1 MGYFV
6 KGKEIAKISPK
17 ARAVSLS
24 ASPNYVQFESKE
36 VICKPDSDIT
46 ILQRPAGDYV
56 RSSLSI
62 DIDIIRDHMS
72 SIYRGEETNA
82 TIGIASI
89 DFRERSSGEEFKF
102 LIRFE
107 GHEPNTGITINQ
119 ELFPN
124 DIILSRNEP
133 ESSLKSFAS
142 VVALHSIIRDKYEIE
157 ASGGKVTL
165 LAKNTGDIYG
175 IEAIEIHTLYRG
187 TDWYTD
193 PLTGAMYPQ
202 SNVSKY
208 AIELLDVENET
219 VRFEES
225 LSCQPTKTSITI
237 GEFIGYQF
245 ENNIVLPAG
254 VEAVDLNKGLGFKNL
269 EDYITQNKKRINP
282 YNTYFKEKSG
292 NIYRFV
298 NYTRFA
304 IKDKVKGIERWFQ
317 GIDPIMKLSG
327 AYETSDY
334 AYDLADNPI
343 QTAQNLKEALL
354 RCPYIRDN
362 FKVSSPIDLD
372 ENTGF
377 IEQSSIVNLESLYAG
392 KRFNFEIIL
401 DKENK
406 GENDNEYAEYKKR
419 FDSFAQIKLPDYD
432 SVNTDTINEGA
443 ESCEIQ
449 IDMYADTGLFLGQDD
464 RPDIDDLGSYVTTL
478 SKTYFNQ
485 PVWFDLN
492 SIQTKK
498 YKPPFGAIDSES
510 ELQKSDAG
518 VWFDAATYSDR
529 RFVAKR
535 VTSTMSE
542 SFYYS
547 PVLYTLT
554 GYERSLDQ
562 NDIEKYVYDISVT
575 STPDK
580 LVRPLTLQ
588 PDLLHV
594 RGQIQYFN
602 FVMKDRDHDH
612 NQSIVGLE
620 YELLTQS
627 GVLLDTI
634 IDHQQAASQFKVVNT
649 IALDIDRFAD
659 QYSNLGI
666 VRIRLCHDGQRVS
679 QPLILNIQPSY
690 LHRVHDFIFLNS
702 LGGWSSF
709 NFGDQDQLDF
719 KTTPTTFFRN
729 QTPSSTLSSSIET
742 VYSKAVEERF
752 VVRTQ
757 PITLATADWLKEI
770 STSIAVFEC
779 KSKRYIV
786 VDEMN
791 VKYTTQ
797 DNFVRVEMKYH
808 YSDSFNAQY

>member
-17 ARAVSLS
+17 ARSVSLS
-24 ASPNYVQFESKE
+24 ASSNYIQFESKE
-36 VICKPDSDIT
+36 VSDDIVKSSYFDV
-46 ILQRPAGDYV
+46 ILSMDQNFIISTHLNSKYRWEVVVNQDDNGGVAGFVLENEFTKEQYTFNIRLRDDYV
-56 RSSLSI
+56 T
-62 DIDIIRDHMS
+62 
-72 SIYRGEETNA
+72 EAN
-82 TIGIASI
+82 
-89 DFRERSSGEEFKF
+89 
-102 LIRFE
+102 
-107 GHEPNTGITINQ
+107 
-119 ELFPN
+119 FPN
-124 DIILSRNEP
+124 DILLQKDNEEEGIKSLVKQLSRVKQLN
-133 ESSLKSFAS
+133 
-142 VVALHSIIRDKYEIE
+142 DNYEIE
-157 ASGGKVTL
+157 REGLKVRL
-165 LAKNTGDIYG
+165 KAKKIGF
-175 IEAIEIHTLYRG
+175 ESRLR
-187 TDWYTD
+187 
-193 PLTGAMYPQ
+193 
-202 SNVSKY
+202 
-208 AIELLDVENET
+208 LLDSYYKRGVWEIDYNDPSGEYHYLIDIEKVYSRAILSMDFLNNGKDIASKPFKT
-219 VRFEES
+219 QFDLGDFCGYDFKLVKS
-225 LSCQPTKTSITI
+225 LPEKTEPVILE
-237 GEFIGYQF
+237 G
-245 ENNIVLPAG
+245 NIS
-254 VEAVDLNKGLGFKNL
+254 VEAL
-269 EDYITQNKKRINP
+269 EKYCSQNKRVDP
-282 YNTYFKEKSG
+282 YKDYFKEKSG

-334 AYDLADNPI
+334 TYELSEDPI

-354 RCPYIRDN
+354 RCPYVRDN
-362 FKVSSPIDLD
+362 FKVSSPINLD

-377 IEQSSIVNLESLYAG
+377 VEQISVVNLESLSAG
-392 KRFNFEIIL
+392 KRFNFEIVL
-401 DKENK
+401 NKEK
-406 GENDNEYAEYKKR
+406 TDDNNAEYDEYKKR
-419 FDSFAQIKLPDYD
+419 FDSFALIKLPDYD
-432 SVNTDTINEGA
+432 SVNPDTINEGA
-443 ESCEIQ
+443 EACEIQ

-464 RPDIDDLGSYVTTL
+464 RPDTDDLGSYVTTL
-478 SKTYFNQ
+478 TKTYFNQ

-535 VTSTMSE
+535 VTSAMSE

-554 GYERSLDQ
+554 GYERNLDQ
-562 NDIEKYVYDISVT
+562 NDIEKYVYDVSAAVA
-575 STPDK
+575 PDK

-588 PDLLHV
+588 PDLSHV

-602 FVMKDRDHDH
+602 FVLKDRDHAN
-612 NQSIVGLE
+612 NQSNLGLE
-620 YELLTQS
+620 YELLSQS
-627 GVLLDTI
+627 GALLDTVT
-634 IDHQQAASQFKVVNT
+634 DHQQAASQLNVVNT

-659 QYSNLGI
+659 QYANLGI
-666 VRIRLCHDGQRVS
+666 VRVRLCRDGQRVS
-679 QPLILNIQPSY
+679 EPLTLNIQPSY
-690 LHRVHDFIFLNS
+690 LYRVHDFVFLNL

-719 KTTPTTFFRN
+719 KTTSTTFFRN
-729 QTPSSTLSSSIET
+729 QTPSSTRSSSIET

-770 STSIAVFEC
+770 STSIAVFER
-779 KSKRYIV
+779 KSQRYVV
-786 VDEMN
+786 VDELN
-791 VKYTTQ
+791 VKYTSQ
-797 DNFVRVEMKYH
+797 DNFVRLEMKYH

>member
-17 ARAVSLS
+17 ARSVSLS

-36 VICKPDSDIT
+36 STTLLDDSTCFEIDLYLDQNSIFSNPDFSINVNHREKSGAAGFVIGNETMDFR
-46 ILQRPAGDYV
+46 QEY
-56 RSSLSI
+56 
-62 DIDIIRDHMS
+62 IIR
-72 SIYRGEETNA
+72 
-82 TIGIASI
+82 I
-89 DFRERSSGEEFKF
+89 DS
-102 LIRFE
+102 
-107 GHEPNTGITINQ
+107 Q
-119 ELFPN
+119 EDGLLTEKFPN
-124 DIILSRNEP
+124 DIILYKNDVSYGI
-133 ESSLKSFAS
+133 KSFANRLRENTFVS
-142 VVALHSIIRDKYEIE
+142 ENYIITECDRFVNIKAKEAGKKYALDILEAYFYVIFWDISTGEPLGPFKIGTKTMVYPVSEVEGILFVNQPSFFSLSINADKGYDFFD
-157 ASGGKVTL
+157 
-165 LAKNTGDIYG
+165 AKNSALG
-175 IEAIEIHTLYRG
+175 EH
-187 TDWYTD
+187 
-193 PLTGAMYPQ
+193 
-202 SNVSKY
+202 S
-208 AIELLDVENET
+208 T
-219 VRFEES
+219 VI
-225 LSCQPTKTSITI
+225 P
-237 GEFIGYQF
+237 
-245 ENNIVLPAG
+245 
-254 VEAVDLNKGLGFKNL
+254 LNKGNDLNFL
-269 EDYITQNKKRINP
+269 LDYITKSKIRINP
-282 YNTYFKEKSG
+282 YTAYFKEDNG

-334 AYDLADNPI
+334 TYELSEDPI

-354 RCPYIRDN
+354 RCPYVRDN
-362 FKVSSPIDLD
+362 FKVSSPINLD

-377 IEQSSIVNLESLYAG
+377 VEQSAVVNLESLSAG
-392 KRFNFEIIL
+392 KRFNFEIVL
-401 DKENK
+401 NKEK
-406 GENDNEYAEYKKR
+406 TDDNDAEYDEYKKR
-419 FDSFAQIKLPDYD
+419 FDSFALIKLPDYD
-432 SVNTDTINEGA
+432 SVNPDTINEGA
-443 ESCEIQ
+443 EACEIQ

-464 RPDIDDLGSYVTTL
+464 RPDADDLGSYVTTL
-478 SKTYFNQ
+478 TKTYFNQ

-535 VTSTMSE
+535 VTSAMSE

-554 GYERSLDQ
+554 GYERNLDQ
-562 NDIEKYVYDISVT
+562 NDIEKYVYDMSAAVA
-575 STPDK
+575 PDK
-580 LVRPLTLQ
+580 LVQPLTLQ
-588 PDLLHV
+588 PDLSHV

-602 FVMKDRDHDH
+602 FVLKDRDHTN
-612 NQSIVGLE
+612 NQSNLGLE
-620 YELLTQS
+620 YELLSQS
-627 GVLLDTI
+627 GALLDTVT
-634 IDHQQAASQFKVVNT
+634 DHQQAASQLNVVNT

-659 QYSNLGI
+659 QYANLGI
-666 VRIRLCHDGQRVS
+666 VRVRLCRDGQRVS
-679 QPLILNIQPSY
+679 EPLTLNIQPSY
-690 LHRVHDFIFLNS
+690 LYRVHDFVFLNS

-719 KTTPTTFFRN
+719 KTTSTTFFRN
-729 QTPSSTLSSSIET
+729 QTPSSTRSSSIET

-770 STSIAVFEC
+770 STSIAVFER
-779 KSKRYIV
+779 KSQRYVV
-786 VDEMN
+786 VDELN
-791 VKYTTQ
+791 VKYTSQ
-797 DNFVRVEMKYH
+797 DNFVRLEMKYH